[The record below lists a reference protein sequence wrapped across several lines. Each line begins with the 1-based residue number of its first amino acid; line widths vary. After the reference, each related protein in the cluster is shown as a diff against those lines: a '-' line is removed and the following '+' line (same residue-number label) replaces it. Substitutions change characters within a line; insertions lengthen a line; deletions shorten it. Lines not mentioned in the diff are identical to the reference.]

1 MRPVIVQEHARFV
14 IMIVGI
20 SADVTAALN
29 DKARLIKLGG
39 DPFGQHGPGKTR
51 AYD

>member
-1 MRPVIVQEHARFV
+1 MRAVIVQEHARFV

-20 SADVTAALN
+20 SGNVIAALD
-29 DKARLIKLGG
+29 DKASFAKLSG
-39 DPFGQHGPGKTR
+39 DALGQHGSGKTR